1 LDATTLLMT
10 EIKELHIYITEFS
23 FTAQSRIILLRK
35 LLNINQWV
43 LIWLTKT
50 SLWPLWILAQ
60 TKATTTLAL
69 MGIMNAST
77 CGLFGIMWLH
87 QLLGNHSLLE
97 THHDSDF
104 VVYTQPSYLGNLSC
118 KHSTSTSHYL
128 GNHLCKWVK
137 VPSHLMVALL
147 VQQGLRLAYLIMIC
161 ATSFFALSI
170 HTWRLGEWLTKLWFQ
185 RPPFN
190 SH

>member
-1 LDATTLLMT
+1 
-10 EIKELHIYITEFS
+10 LHIYITRFS
-23 FTAQSRIILLRK
+23 FTAQSWNNLLRK
-35 LLNINQWV
+35 LLYIDQWV
-43 LIWLTKT
+43 LRWLTKT

-77 CGLFGIMWLH
+77 SGLCRIMWL
-87 QLLGNHSLLE
+87 QQTLVNHSLE

-104 VVYTQPSYLGNLSC
+104 AVYPQLSYLGKLSC
-118 KHSTSTSHYL
+118 KPSTSTSHYL
-128 GNHLCKWVK
+128 GNYLCKWVK

-147 VQQGLRLAYLIMIC
+147 VQQGFRLAYLIMKC

-170 HTWRLGEWLTKLWFQ
+170 HMEVGRVAYQIMIPASTI
-185 RPPFN
+185 
-190 SH
+190 

>member
-1 LDATTLLMT
+1 M
-10 EIKELHIYITEFS
+10 
-23 FTAQSRIILLRK
+23 R
-35 LLNINQWV
+35 
-43 LIWLTKT
+43 
-50 SLWPLWILAQ
+50 PLWILAQ

-77 CGLFGIMWLH
+77 SGLCGIMWL
-87 QLLGNHSLLE
+87 QQPLVNHSLE

-104 VVYTQPSYLGNLSC
+104 VVYPQLSYLGNLSC
-118 KHSTSTSHYL
+118 KPSTSTSHYL
-128 GNHLCKWVK
+128 GNCLCKWVK

-147 VQQGLRLAYLIMIC
+147 VQQGLRLAYLIIIMIC

-170 HTWRLGEWLTKLWFQ
+170 HTWRLGEWLTKLRFQ
-185 RPPFN
+185 LPPFN